1 MSQITI
7 QDVTTEYVKKG
18 RSGYTKATVVYTD
31 EKGENRTKPLMSFS
45 NPAVFEALKDASQG
59 DKFEIKVVKEGEYW
73 NWSAASKVTA
83 DSAPGAAK
91 AVSGGKVVGSNYE
104 TADERKV
111 KQLYIIKQSSI
122 SNAIEFVKYSQR
134 DGVEP
139 YTVGDILD
147 IAQQFVDFVYGND
160 SEEVGSMD
168 GAN

>member
-7 QDVTTEYVKKG
+7 QEVNTEFVKKG
-18 RSGYTKATVVYTD
+18 RTGYTKATVIYTD
-31 EKGENRTKPLMSFS
+31 EKGENRNKQLMSFA
-45 NPAVFEALKDASQG
+45 NPAVFDAVKDAVAG
-59 DKFEIKVVKEGEYW
+59 DKYEIKAVKEGDYW
-73 NWSAASKVTA
+73 NWAAATKVSA

-91 AVSGGKVVGSNYE
+91 APSGGKVVGSNYE

-122 SNAIEFVKYSQR
+122 ANAIEFVKYSQR

-147 IAQQFVDFVYGND
+147 IAQQFVDFVYGT
-160 SEEVGSMD
+160 EENLGKVD
-168 GAN
+168 TEN